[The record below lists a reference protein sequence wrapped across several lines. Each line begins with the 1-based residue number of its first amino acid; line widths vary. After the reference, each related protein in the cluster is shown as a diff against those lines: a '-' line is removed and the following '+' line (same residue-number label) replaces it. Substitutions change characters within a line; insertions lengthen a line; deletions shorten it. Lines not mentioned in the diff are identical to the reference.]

1 MMFFAPALIAPWMM
15 SFVSFAR
22 SAGIVGSRSTPSYL
36 MTSPEMLD
44 ARTSG
49 LISCV
54 FVLVEEPELDVA
66 AGFGVGVVV
75 LSVDGL

>member
-1 MMFFAPALIAPWMM
+1 
-15 SFVSFAR
+15 
-22 SAGIVGSRSTPSYL
+22 
-36 MTSPEMLD
+36 MLD

-66 AGFGVGVVV
+66 AGFGVGVGV